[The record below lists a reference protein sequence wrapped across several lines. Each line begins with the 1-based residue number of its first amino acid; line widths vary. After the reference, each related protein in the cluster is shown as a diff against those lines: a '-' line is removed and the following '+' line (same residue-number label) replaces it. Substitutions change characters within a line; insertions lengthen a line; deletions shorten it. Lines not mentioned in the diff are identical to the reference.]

1 MKILVTGI
9 AGFIGYHLAK
19 ALASG
24 GDEVVGLDN
33 LNDYITACRSNQYK
47 GAKLKAKN
55 EQKVLAEIYEQFG
68 RLRIRKPVRMV
79 YRWYEKDRRRD
90 LDNVSS
96 FGRKVIQDALVQSHV
111 LQNDGWKEIVGFS
124 DEFFT
129 DPENPR
135 IEVEIE
141 EVT

>member
-1 MKILVTGI
+1 MQHILIIHGR
-9 AGFIGYHLAK
+9 
-19 ALASG
+19 
-24 GDEVVGLDN
+24 LDN
-33 LNDYITACRSNQYK
+33 LNDYITACRSNPHQ

-55 EQKVLAEIYEQFG
+55 EQKVLAEIYEQLG
-68 RLRIRKPVRMV
+68 SLRITRPVRMI

-96 FGRKVIQDALVQSHV
+96 FGRKVIQDALVDTGV
-111 LQNDGWKEIVGFS
+111 IKNDGWKEITGFS
-124 DEFFT
+124 DEFYV
-129 DPENPR
+129 DKKNPR